1 MAEEKV
7 RRKLAAILSADVQGY
22 SRLMGEDEVA
32 TVRTLTAHREIMTSF
47 IEQHQGRVVDS
58 PGDNLLAEFASV
70 VDAVECAMEM
80 QGALKVR
87 NDKLP
92 EDRRMVFRIGINLGD
107 IIEEGDRIYGDG
119 VNIAARLEGLAE
131 GGGICIS
138 GSAYDQIEG
147 KLALDHEYL
156 GEQSVKNIKRPVR
169 SYRIRRVSEPV
180 IPHLKEKLPLPDKP
194 SIAVLPFVN
203 MSGDPEQ
210 EYFSDGI
217 TEDLITDLSKISG
230 LFVIARNSTFTYK
243 GRPVNVQQVGR
254 DLGVRYVLEGS
265 VRKAGDRV
273 RITAQLVDAGSGGH
287 LWAERYD
294 RALQDIFALQDEVT
308 QKIVAVLA
316 VRLTEGEQIRRA
328 CKCRQPCDIEAYDD
342 YLRGLEYLLRFTEEA
357 NARAREI
364 FEKSVR
370 VAPNFALAHTRLG
383 DTYLNEWVFGWSQDP
398 GRLDSALD
406 LAKKAI
412 ALDESLSEPHDLLGR
427 VYLWKGRH
435 EEAIAELQR
444 AVSLDPNDAEC
455 LAGLGS
461 VLAWSGRP
469 EEALDLT
476 KRAMRLNP
484 RYPVYYLWNL
494 GHAYFLME
502 RYQEA
507 IAAFERS
514 LNVNADF
521 YPARFFLAASYSLS
535 GRIEEARA
543 EVEGLLAKGPEGC
556 LRFAGQRLP
565 YKDPAILIR
574 LFEALSRVGLTS
586 PVSPVL

>member
-22 SRLMGEDEVA
+22 SRLMGEDELA
-32 TVRTLTAHREIMTSF
+32 TVRTLTGHRELMTSL
-47 IEQHQGRVVDS
+47 IVGHQGRVVDAT
-58 PGDNLLAEFASV
+58 GDNLLAEFASV
-70 VDAVECAMEM
+70 VDAAQCAVDI
-80 QGALKVR
+80 QGALKAR
-87 NDKLP
+87 NDELP

-107 IIEEGDRIYGDG
+107 VIEEGDRIYGDG
-119 VNIAARLEGLAE
+119 VNIAARLEGLAD

-138 GSAYDQIEG
+138 GSAYDQIED
-147 KLALDHEYL
+147 KLALGYEYL
-156 GEQSVKNIKRPVR
+156 GEQSVKNIRKPVR
-169 SYRIRRVSEPV
+169 VYRIGTATEPV
-180 IPHLKEKLPLPDKP
+180 IPHMKEELQFPDRP
-194 SIAVLPFVN
+194 SIAVLPFLN

-243 GRPVNVQQVGR
+243 GRPVKIQQVGK

-273 RITAQLVDAGSGGH
+273 RITAQLLDAKSEGH

-294 RALQDIFALQDEVT
+294 RGLEDIFALQDEVT
-308 QKIVAVLA
+308 QKIVSVLA

-328 CKCRQPCDIEAYDD
+328 CKCRQPCDIRAYDD
-342 YLRGLEYLLRFTEEA
+342 YLRGLESLFQFTEEA
-357 NARAREI
+357 NAHAREV
-364 FEKSVR
+364 FEKSVKA
-370 VAPNFALAHTRLG
+370 APHFALAHSKLG
-383 DTYLNEWVFGWSQDP
+383 DTYFNEWVFGWSQDP

-412 ALDESLSEPHDLLGR
+412 ALDDSLSEPHELLGR
-427 VYLWKGRH
+427 VYLWKGLH
-435 EEAIAELQR
+435 EQAIAELER
-444 AVSLDPNDAEC
+444 AVSLDPNDAEG

-469 EEALDLT
+469 KEALELIR
-476 KRAMRLNP
+476 RAMRLNP

-502 RYQEA
+502 RHQEA
-507 IAAFERS
+507 IAAFKRA

-521 YPARFFLAASYSLS
+521 HPAHFYLAASYSLI
-535 GRIEEARA
+535 GRMGEARA
-543 EVEGLLAKGPEGC
+543 EMERLLAKGPEGC
-556 LRFAGQRLP
+556 VRFAGQRLP
-565 YKDPAILIR
+565 YKDPTILSR
-574 LFEALSRVGLTS
+574 LLEALSKAGL
-586 PVSPVL
+586 PPP